1 MTHDRDA
8 KTYLLGASA
17 ISIVL
22 SFIPFAGFLVYPFKL
37 FVTFIHEG
45 GHALAA
51 LGTFGSVERIA
62 INPDT
67 SGLTLS
73 LGGMPIIISSAGY
86 LTSTLF
92 GAALLLIGRN
102 GKHAKT
108 ALGLIAVLILA
119 VTLVWV
125 KGIFGLIVGVG
136 LTAVLILFAA
146 AANPKV
152 AHFFLSFLAVQCC
165 LNALYDLKTLFL
177 ISAIT
182 SQSSD
187 AVNMQRLTFIPAMVW
202 ALLWL
207 GLSLVVLWVT
217 LKTYF
222 RKSENS
228 VAEI

>member
-1 MTHDRDA
+1 M
-8 KTYLLGASA
+8 
-17 ISIVL
+17 
-22 SFIPFAGFLVYPFKL
+22 
-37 FVTFIHEG
+37 
-45 GHALAA
+45 
-51 LGTFGSVERIA
+51 
-62 INPDT
+62 
-67 SGLTLS
+67 
-73 LGGMPIIISSAGY
+73 
-86 LTSTLF
+86 
-92 GAALLLIGRN
+92 
-102 GKHAKT
+102 
-108 ALGLIAVLILA
+108 
-119 VTLVWV
+119 
-125 KGIFGLIVGVG
+125 
-136 LTAVLILFAA
+136 
-146 AANPKV
+146 
-152 AHFFLSFLAVQCC
+152 QCC